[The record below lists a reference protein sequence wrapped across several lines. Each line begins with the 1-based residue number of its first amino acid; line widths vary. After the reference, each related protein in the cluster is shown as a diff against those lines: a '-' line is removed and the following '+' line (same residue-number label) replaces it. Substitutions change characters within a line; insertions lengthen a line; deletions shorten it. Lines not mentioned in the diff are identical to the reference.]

1 MHRFVLIRPTLAAMF
16 IASYFG
22 AAATVEAGGYVETD
36 LVVNK
41 SVNGVPTL
49 TDKNGIV
56 HIAKFFD
63 ANLQNPWGISES
75 TTSPFWVS
83 DNGTGVATLYS
94 VAANPDGS
102 QVVQKFPPSSQGG
115 PLVVRIPLPDGSWC
129 GAPTGVVFNPTQEFK
144 TPGTNFPATFI
155 FATEDGTIV
164 GCATSTGPMGSS

>member
-1 MHRFVLIRPTLAAMF
+1 MRRSTLVTYALTAVLIVSYLGTSAAVK
-16 IASYFG
+16 
-22 AAATVEAGGYVETD
+22 TGGYVEAD
-36 LVVNK
+36 LVANK
-41 SVNGVPTL
+41 PGL
-49 TDKNGIV
+49 IDKNRITHNV
-56 HIAKFFD
+56 QITD
-63 ANLQNPWGISES
+63 DNLVNPWGVAES
-75 TTSPFWVS
+75 STSPFWVS